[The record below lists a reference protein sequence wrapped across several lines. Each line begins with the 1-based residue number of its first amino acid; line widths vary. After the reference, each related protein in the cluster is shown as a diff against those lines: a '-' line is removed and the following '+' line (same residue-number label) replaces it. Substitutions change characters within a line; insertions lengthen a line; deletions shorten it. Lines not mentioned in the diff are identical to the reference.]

1 MIKPEQSS
9 VKPLSEDGLAKL
21 RRLRL
26 VVVAKRV
33 GQPADIE
40 REAEELIS
48 DFDGDARAALCAV
61 LADFNT
67 IVADYEATISSG
79 FVRRVKPT
87 V

>member
-1 MIKPEQSS
+1 M
-9 VKPLSEDGLAKL
+9 VKL

-26 VVVAKRV
+26 VIVAKRIEM
-33 GQPADIE
+33 PAEIE
-40 REAEELIS
+40 REIDDLLAE
-48 DFDGDARAALCAV
+48 FDGDARAALRAV

-79 FVRRVKPT
+79 FVRRIKPT